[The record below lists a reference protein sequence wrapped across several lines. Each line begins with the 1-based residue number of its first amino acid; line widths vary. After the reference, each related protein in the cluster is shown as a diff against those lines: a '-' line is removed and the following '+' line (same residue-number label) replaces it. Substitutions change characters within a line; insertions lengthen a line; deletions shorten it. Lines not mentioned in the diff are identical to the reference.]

1 MSVIDDPYELID
13 DTHDVIDLRELE
25 SVEPEPEVIDITV
38 VMPCLNEAESVGTC
52 VAWALEGIRKT
63 GLRGEVVISDNGSTD
78 DSVRISTEA
87 GARVVHQPKRG
98 YGNAYLKGFSE
109 ARGRYIVM
117 GDSDATY
124 DFRHLDTLIAK
135 LEDGYDYC
143 LGSRFAGTMAPG
155 AMPWTHKYIG
165 NPVLTGVLNRFFGL
179 KSSDAHSG
187 MRAFTREAFERMEL
201 RCEGMEFAS
210 EIVIKAARCKLSVAE
225 VPIDYGKRAGVS
237 KLKSLRDGWRHLRF
251 MLLLCPQWLFIIPGA
266 VLLVLG
272 MVGQS
277 ALLVTDINVAGHS
290 LEVHFSILFA
300 MLTLL
305 GALAGMFGIFCRAF
319 AASVGLEPASGIS
332 RWANDQFSLERGLLA
347 SMLFIVTGVAFD
359 AWVLYDWI
367 SNNLGELNAVRQAVF
382 ALTLMVLGSMGV
394 FASFFLS
401 FLTVKTHAPSRP
413 YADSAS
419 APNRIEA

>member
-1 MSVIDDPYELID
+1 MIVIDNPSSL
-13 DTHDVIDLRELE
+13 IDLRGLDHHDR
-25 SVEPEPEVIDITV
+25 EVPDLVDISV
-38 VMPCLNEAESVGTC
+38 VMPCLNEAASVGLC

-63 GLRGEVVISDNGSTD
+63 GLRGEVIISDNGSTD
-78 DSVRISTEA
+78 DSVRIATEA

-98 YGNAYLKGFSE
+98 YGNAYLKGFRES
-109 ARGRYIVM
+109 RGRFIVM

-124 DFRHLDTLIAK
+124 DFRNLDELVAK

-143 LGSRFAGTMAPG
+143 LGSRFAGNMAPG

-225 VPIDYGKRAGVS
+225 VPIDYGKRAGES

-266 VLLVLG
+266 VLLTLG

-277 ALLVTDINVAGHS
+277 VLLTTTVSIGGRS

-300 MLTLL
+300 MITLL

-319 AASVGLEPASGIS
+319 AASIGLEPPSGIS
-332 RWANDQFSLERGLLA
+332 QWANEHFRLERGLLA
-347 SMLFIVTGVAFD
+347 SLLFIVTGFALDV
-359 AWVLYDWI
+359 WVLYDWI

-401 FLTVKTHAPSRP
+401 FLSVKTHAPS
-413 YADSAS
+413 AAVAS
-419 APNRIEA
+419 KPA

>member
-1 MSVIDDPYELID
+1 MSVIDNLS
-13 DTHDVIDLRELE
+13 DVIDLRVLE
-25 SVEPEPEVIDITV
+25 DAPATPTDHVDISV
-38 VMPCLNEAESVGTC
+38 VMPCLNEAQSVGLC
-52 VAWALEGIRKT
+52 VEWALEGIRRT
-63 GLRGEVVISDNGSTD
+63 GLRGEVIISDNGSTD
-78 DSVRISTEA
+78 DSVRIATEA
-87 GARVVHQPKRG
+87 GARVVHQPNRG

-109 ARGRYIVM
+109 ARGRFIVM

-124 DFRHLDTLIAK
+124 DFRRLDELVAK
-135 LEDGYDYC
+135 LQDGYDYC
-143 LGSRFAGTMAPG
+143 LGSRFAGTMAEG

-187 MRAFTREAFERMEL
+187 MRAFTRDAFDQMEL

-225 VPIDYGKRAGVS
+225 VPIDYGKRSGES

-266 VLLVLG
+266 TLIVLG

-277 ALLVTDINVAGHS
+277 VLLTTTVNIAGHS
-290 LEVHFSILFA
+290 LEVHFSVLFA

-319 AASVGLEPASGIS
+319 AASIGLEPPSGLS
-332 RWANDQFSLERGLLA
+332 RWANEDFRLERGLLA
-347 SMLFIVTGVAFD
+347 SVLFIVTGVAFD

-367 SNNLGELNAVRQAVF
+367 ANNLGALSAVRQAVF

-401 FLTVKTHAPSRP
+401 FLSVKTHAPSRP
-413 YADSAS
+413 SIAATNDAATSTS
-419 APNRIEA
+419 GTN